1 MPVCLSDE
9 TIDAF
14 RRGRLPEDRLA
25 DVARHLD
32 TCVECRRRLDDS
44 RDTPILDD
52 LRVVMSRRGVR
63 ESLIPERFVCIEGGS
78 IGHYRIGRMLGEGG
92 MARVFAAVDTQN
104 NRDVAFKVLKPQYQ
118 ADANY
123 CARFKRE
130 VESMA
135 RIRHQNV
142 VRIYEFFQVGDTSA
156 IVMELIVGGSLRDR
170 LNDLRARQAAVPV
183 AEAVN
188 LILQA
193 ARGIA
198 VAHRMGMVH
207 RDVKPSNLLLD
218 GAGRVKVADF
228 GTILMLEGTTWLTGV
243 GQQIGTPAYMS
254 PEQCRGQRV
263 TPASDV
269 YALGAT
275 LYEMLTGHVPFE
287 AEEASPLALM
297 LKQISEQP
305 PDPRQYREDIPRWLA
320 GVIGKCLEKK
330 PGHRYA
336 DAGELADALRDGPAA
351 YDEIPFAPETHEAE
365 ESIDLASV
373 RNQLRHLPQRA
384 IVYWACRC
392 ARRVQMLNTDPRVE
406 KALLMAEAMASGAEA
421 RDPSPSLSRA
431 LSRIRSLRVASLK
444 AAYADETPVVA
455 TAGAAEA
462 ARAAAAASSAAA
474 ARCID
479 DAAADA
485 AFAARNAVAAL
496 RVAGRSVKTF
506 WAATRKDY
514 QKLLSVTSG
523 QEGTIGQPL
532 PPGLL
537 DE

>member
-1 MPVCLSDE
+1 MSVCLSDE

-14 RRGRLPEDRLA
+14 RRGRLPEDRLI
-25 DVARHLD
+25 DVTRHLD
-32 TCVECRRRLDDS
+32 ACAECRRRLDDP

-52 LRVVMSRRGVR
+52 LRVVMGRRGVG
-63 ESLIPERFVCIEGGS
+63 ESSTPTRLSCAEGS
-78 IGHYRIGRMLGEGG
+78 CLGHYRIGRLLGEGG
-92 MARVFAAVDTQN
+92 MARVFTAVDTEN
-104 NRDVAFKVLKPQYQ
+104 GRDVAFKILKPQYQ

-123 CARFKRE
+123 CTRFKRE

-135 RIRHQNV
+135 RIRHESV
-142 VRIYEFFQVGDTSA
+142 VRIYEFFQMGDTSA
-156 IVMELIVGGSLRDR
+156 IIMELVTGGSLRDR
-170 LNDLRARQAAVPV
+170 LNDLRVRQSVVPV
-183 AEAVN
+183 AEAVDM
-188 LILQA
+188 ILQA

-218 GAGRVKVADF
+218 GGGRVKVADF

-336 DAGELADALRDGPAA
+336 GAGELADALRDGPAA
-351 YDEIPFAPETHEAE
+351 YDEIPLAAETHEAE

-373 RNQLRHLPQRA
+373 RNQLCHLPQRA

-406 KALLMAEAMASGAEA
+406 KALLMAEAMAGGAEA
-421 RDPSPSLSRA
+421 KAPSPSLSRA

-514 QKLLSVTSG
+514 QKLLSATAG
-523 QEGTIGQPL
+523 QEGTVGQPL